1 MAEGVADG
9 RNDVIRFLDVENEA
23 QLVPK
28 HDEMPIYIP
37 RMKCTLSMGHFIVIG
52 MNTSDPMQTTTY

>member
-28 HDEMPIYIP
+28 HDEMHAEHGTLHCHRDEYIG
-37 RMKCTLSMGHFIVIG
+37 SMCCWADSGAIL
-52 MNTSDPMQTTTY
+52 